1 MKILF
6 VINNLYV
13 HGNGLCASARRTI
26 AELKKQGEDVRVLA
40 GPNKLAAEPQP
51 DFPLKE
57 YKFPF
62 FQGIIE
68 SNGLSYAESDEK
80 VIEEAVRW
88 ADVVH
93 LEEMF
98 VLQWKVV
105 KVAKRLGKPLT
116 ATYHLHPENIAY
128 NIHPLLGYWK
138 GFNRTLLRAW
148 KKYVYDDCRFIQ
160 CPTLNV
166 QDRLHRYHFKAET
179 ETISNGVIPDACIR
193 PVTPPED
200 YLDPGRPL
208 DVIYIGRLSLEK
220 DQPTLLEAMRYS
232 KYAKRIRLHF
242 AGNGPKA
249 AYYKKLADKLVKDG
263 VVKYAPEFC
272 FLNRDELRQLAAKA
286 DLCIHCATVE
296 VEGLSI
302 MEALQQA
309 ATPIIAVGRLS
320 GTAQFALD
328 RHCKFPER
336 NPEALANRIDYWLAR
351 PEERWEMGFRHA
363 KAMEA
368 YDISKSVKAL
378 RAALAKATQ
387 GQAEEQ

>member
-13 HGNGLCASARRTI
+13 HGNGLCASARRTL
-26 AELKKQGEDVRVLA
+26 AELEKQGEEVRVLS
-40 GPNKLAAEPQP
+40 GPNKQASGPQP

-57 YKFPF
+57 FRFPI
-62 FQGIIE
+62 FQPIIE
-68 SNGLSYAESDEK
+68 ANGYSYSESDEK
-80 VIEEAVRW
+80 VIEAAVRW

-98 VLQWKVV
+98 VLQWKVI

-128 NIHPLLGYWK
+128 NISPLLGKWA
-138 GFNRTLLRAW
+138 GLNRMLLRAW
-148 KKYVYDDCRFIQ
+148 KKHIYDDCRFIQ
-160 CPTLNV
+160 CPTMNV
-166 QDRLHRYHFKAET
+166 QDRLRRYHVKAVT

-193 PVTPPED
+193 PLTPPEN
-200 YLDPGRPL
+200 YLDPERPL
-208 DVIYIGRLSLEK
+208 EVIYIGRLSLEK

-249 AYYKKLADKLVKDG
+249 AKYKKMADKLVKDG

-272 FLNRDELRQLAAKA
+272 FLNRNELRELAANA
-286 DLCIHCATVE
+286 DLCVHCATVE

-309 ATPIIAVGRLS
+309 STPVIAVGHLS

-328 RHCKFPER
+328 RRCKFPEG
-336 NPEALANRIDYWLAR
+336 NPEALANRIDYWLDH
-351 PEERWEMGFRHA
+351 PKERWEMGMRHA
-363 KAMEA
+363 KSMEQ
-368 YDISKSVKAL
+368 YDIAKSVTAL
-378 RAALAKATQ
+378 RHALAEAVETKKR
-387 GQAEEQ
+387 EQ